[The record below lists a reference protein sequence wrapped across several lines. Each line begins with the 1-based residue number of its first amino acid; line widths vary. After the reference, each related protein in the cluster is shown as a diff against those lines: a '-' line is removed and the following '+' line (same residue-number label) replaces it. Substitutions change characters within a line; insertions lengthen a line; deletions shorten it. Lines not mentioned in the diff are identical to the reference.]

1 MGDHMARS
9 TDFVSINSPVSDE
22 VIQDIKNLDNNSL
35 VIRLHYTV
43 HHLSRWLTPIHDR
56 NKLERSR
63 HYGEPTVRDLL
74 ITMRENEQ
82 FIYPRLFV
90 IANESDPDMDQ
101 IPPHEPNESLVM
113 ADKNWSTVELM
124 GGFRRLRQSTCGLLR
139 QMPDSAWNRK
149 GYSRIHEDA
158 TMRQLAEQLAEHDYR
173 ALRAMD
179 ATLWDSGAREGI
191 AEIQTAS
198 LDELLELVPT
208 SLKI

>member
-1 MGDHMARS
+1 MARS
-9 TDFVSINSPVSDE
+9 TDFISVDSPVGDE
-22 VIQDIKNLDNNSL
+22 VIQAIKDLDNNSL
-35 VIRLHYTV
+35 IIRLHYTV

-63 HYGEPTVRDLL
+63 HFGEPTVRDLV
-74 ITMRENEQ
+74 IHMRQNEQ
-82 FIYPRLFV
+82 FIYPRMFV

-101 IPPHEPNESLVM
+101 IPPHDPNAYLRM
-113 ADKNWSTVELM
+113 ADKNWSTVELL

-158 TMRQLAEQLAEHDYR
+158 TLRQLAEQLAEHDYR

-179 ATLWDSGAREGI
+179 ATLWDSGARDGI
-191 AEIQTAS
+191 ADIQTAS
-198 LDELLELVPT
+198 LDELLELGPKTMNV
-208 SLKI
+208 